1 MLPLIYKCEVCG
13 TKQNIL
19 MAYDISNEKG
29 KIMFQCKKC
38 HTNYRVNIPSFK
50 FQIIVLLIVFAIIV
64 PPAIYALLNDIMD
77 KFWIKVLSAVIL
89 ILSALILLITKSSIT
104 KIDNNDEGSKSE
116 QDNK

>member
-1 MLPLIYKCEVCG
+1 MIQLNHTCEICG
-13 TKQNIL
+13 NKQNIL

-38 HTNYRVNIPSFK
+38 HTKYRINIPSFK

-77 KFWIKVLSAVIL
+77 KFWIEVLLAVIF
-89 ILSALILLITKSSIT
+89 ILSALILTITKSSIT
-104 KIDNNDEGSKSE
+104 KIDNNDEGDKSE
-116 QDNK
+116 